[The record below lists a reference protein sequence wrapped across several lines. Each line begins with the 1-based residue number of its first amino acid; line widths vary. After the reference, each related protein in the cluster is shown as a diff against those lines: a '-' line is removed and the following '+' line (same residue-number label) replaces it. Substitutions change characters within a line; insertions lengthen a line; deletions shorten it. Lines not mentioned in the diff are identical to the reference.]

1 MQWKKQEKV
10 QSVNT
15 KNDYKKTSK
24 KQTCPVCFVKLFKFQ
39 EEKFKIVQE
48 NFWEII
54 IKKISWKSHW
64 SQWSL
69 LDKNMAG
76 QRSKIDGN

>member
-10 QSVNT
+10 QSINT
-15 KNDYKKTSK
+15 KNDYEKKSK

-48 NFWEII
+48 NFQEIIII
-54 IKKISWKSHW
+54 IKKISLKSHW
-64 SQWSL
+64 SQ
-69 LDKNMAG
+69 
-76 QRSKIDGN
+76 